1 MSDPYFLH
9 YEDRAAITDS
19 NRVPLV
25 LIHAFPVGPEMW
37 NDVVELLSGRNL
49 VVDLPGFGNTPVPDG
64 APNLDD
70 AADALAAT
78 LDRTGIDKA
87 VIAGLS
93 LGGYVA
99 LAFLERHADRVAGL
113 GLLDTQLDADS
124 EEKRAQRAQT
134 VDSVRNIGTK
144 ALSISELLGETTHK
158 TQPLVVA
165 NAEQLAREAHPDGV
179 VWALEAMASRP
190 GRAYV
195 VREAGVPVLLL
206 AGSEDT
212 MTPISVLEE
221 PLAEI
226 DDVAA
231 VTVEQAGHLSAMEQP
246 NEVAEALDE
255 LVGRAN

>member
-37 NDVVELLSGRNL
+37 NDVVELLSGRTL
-49 VVDLPGFGNTPVPDG
+49 VVDLPGFGITPVPDG

-70 AADALAAT
+70 AAHALAAT
-78 LDRTGIDKA
+78 LDRTATAKA

-124 EEKRAQRAQT
+124 EEKCPQRA
-134 VDSVRNIGTK
+134 R
-144 ALSISELLGETTHK
+144 SEE
-158 TQPLVVA
+158 
-165 NAEQLAREAHPDGV
+165 R
-179 VWALEAMASRP
+179 
-190 GRAYV
+190 
-195 VREAGVPVLLL
+195 
-206 AGSEDT
+206 
-212 MTPISVLEE
+212 
-221 PLAEI
+221 
-226 DDVAA
+226 
-231 VTVEQAGHLSAMEQP
+231 
-246 NEVAEALDE
+246 
-255 LVGRAN
+255 